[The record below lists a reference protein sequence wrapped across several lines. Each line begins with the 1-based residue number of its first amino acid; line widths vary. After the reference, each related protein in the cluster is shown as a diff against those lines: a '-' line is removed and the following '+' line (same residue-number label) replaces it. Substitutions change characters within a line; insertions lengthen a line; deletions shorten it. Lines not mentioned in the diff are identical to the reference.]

1 MNILFTILIF
11 ANLIAQIQ
19 INEVMSSNSTT
30 IFDDFGDSSDWI
42 EIYNNGSETVNIA
55 GYGLSDN
62 GDNLYKWVFPSVE
75 IAPDNHLLVYASNT
89 DENEYVQHWETII
102 NWGDSWN
109 YFIGDQEP
117 PSNWKDIGFNSS
129 DWLSGP
135 SGFGYGDGDD
145 ATIVPNAMSVFIRNT
160 FEIDSADDILEFLL
174 HIDYDDAFVAYLNGI
189 EIARNNI
196 GTPGIVPPYNQGA
209 DGWREAEIYTGGT
222 PERYDIDLESTVLL
236 DGENVLAIQVHNF
249 DLISSDMSLIP
260 FITLGMNQVPES
272 PMGTPEILNLGSS
285 NLHTNFKISSD
296 GETIY
301 LTDLFQNIIDQVDSL
316 FIPEDISFGR
326 SPDGAGDWLFFAEAT
341 PGESNNG
348 SLGYQFFCDAPSFS
362 HEPGIYSSSMSI
374 SITPSDN
381 GYPIYFTTDGSDP
394 SSASSLY
401 EGSVEIDQTTV
412 LRASVVHPNC
422 LSSEISTSTY
432 LIEEENTLP
441 IISISTDPDNLFDWN
456 TGIYVMGPD
465 ASSDYPYFGANF
477 WQDWERPIHI
487 EFFETDGTL
496 GFTQDAGVKIFG
508 GWSRGQDQKSLAI
521 FARPEYGSETIDYQI
536 FPDKDLDEFSSIV
549 LRNSGNDW
557 YSGSNWSTNVMFR
570 DGMMTGLM
578 QDTDIDLQE
587 YRPAVV
593 YINGAYWGIHNIR
606 EKVNEEFLASNN
618 PGVDPD
624 ELDQLEANAV
634 VIEGDNQN
642 YLNMINFIE
651 NNDIENPFNYQIVE
665 TLIDIDNFIDYNI
678 AQIFYG
684 NTDWPGNNIKFW
696 KPHTTD
702 GKWRWILYD
711 TDFGFGLVE
720 WASHNTLAFALEANG
735 PVWPNPPWSTFL
747 LRSLML
753 SNEFKIKFI
762 NHFCYY
768 LNTRFKASNV
778 SAHISN
784 VVNNISPEMPR
795 HIERW
800 GGSFYEWSNQHVGLV
815 QNFGSQRDAYV
826 FDHIEQR
833 FNLNGTSEIT
843 VSSSSVGGKVFTSGQ
858 KVPEGEWTATYFNG
872 IPIEFTAIPNYGYI
886 FSHWVGI
893 DSTDPTASITLY
905 GDQSISPV
913 FIEND
918 SPPVILI
925 NEFLASNVSTN
936 IDEALDYDD
945 WIELY
950 YNVSDEISLE
960 GYFLTDD
967 LSQPDKWMFPDISI
981 SGEGH
986 LLIWADEDQE
996 DGPLHTNFKL
1006 SANGEAIALF
1016 NPNLNLIDE
1025 IVFGVQDADISY
1037 GRSFDGSDVW
1047 TFFENPS
1054 PGSSNIEEIWCDFGD
1069 VNCDSSINI
1078 LDVVELVGFVLG
1090 NEEFDEYSQTAADM
1104 NEDGEIDVLDIILV
1118 VYLILDY

>member
-1 MNILFTILIF
+1 M
-11 ANLIAQIQ
+11 
-19 INEVMSSNSTT
+19 
-30 IFDDFGDSSDWI
+30 
-42 EIYNNGSETVNIA
+42 
-55 GYGLSDN
+55 
-62 GDNLYKWVFPSVE
+62 
-75 IAPDNHLLVYASNT
+75 
-89 DENEYVQHWETII
+89 
-102 NWGDSWN
+102 
-109 YFIGDQEP
+109 
-117 PSNWKDIGFNSS
+117 
-129 DWLSGP
+129 
-135 SGFGYGDGDD
+135 
-145 ATIVPNAMSVFIRNT
+145 
-160 FEIDSADDILEFLL
+160 
-174 HIDYDDAFVAYLNGI
+174 
-189 EIARNNI
+189 
-196 GTPGIVPPYNQGA
+196 
-209 DGWREAEIYTGGT
+209 
-222 PERYDIDLESTVLL
+222 
-236 DGENVLAIQVHNF
+236 
-249 DLISSDMSLIP
+249 
-260 FITLGMNQVPES
+260 
-272 PMGTPEILNLGSS
+272 
-285 NLHTNFKISSD
+285 
-296 GETIY
+296 
-301 LTDLFQNIIDQVDSL
+301 
-316 FIPEDISFGR
+316 
-326 SPDGAGDWLFFAEAT
+326 
-341 PGESNNG
+341 
-348 SLGYQFFCDAPSFS
+348 
-362 HEPGIYSSSMSI
+362 
-374 SITPSDN
+374 
-381 GYPIYFTTDGSDP
+381 
-394 SSASSLY
+394 
-401 EGSVEIDQTTV
+401 
-412 LRASVVHPNC
+412 
-422 LSSEISTSTY
+422 
-432 LIEEENTLP
+432 
-441 IISISTDPDNLFDWN
+441 
-456 TGIYVMGPD
+456 
-465 ASSDYPYFGANF
+465 
-477 WQDWERPIHI
+477 
-487 EFFETDGTL
+487 
-496 GFTQDAGVKIFG
+496 
-508 GWSRGQDQKSLAI
+508 
-521 FARPEYGSETIDYQI
+521 
-536 FPDKDLDEFSSIV
+536 

-651 NNDIENPFNYQIVE
+651 NNDIGNPFNYQILE

-778 SAHISN
+778 SAHISS
-784 VVNNISPEMPR
+784 VVNNISVEMPR

-843 VSSSSVGGKVFTSGQ
+843 VSSSSVGGEVFTSGQ
-858 KVPEGEWTATYFNG
+858 KIPEGEWTATYFNG

-893 DSTDPTASITLY
+893 DSTEPTASITLY

-913 FIEND
+913 FIENA

-936 IDEALDYDD
+936 VDEALDYDD

-1016 NPNLNLIDE
+1016 GPNLNLIDE
-1025 IVFGVQDADISY
+1025 IVYGVQDADISY
-1037 GRSFDGSDVW
+1037 GRSFDGSDLW

-1054 PGSSNIEEIWCDFGD
+1054 PGSSNIEEILCDFGD

-1090 NEEFDEYSQTAADM
+1090 NEEFDEYSQTAADI